1 MYSHVLTCGVLA
13 DIADILWFLDA
24 QDCVCSRTIEEID
37 TISEKLTRMIDEIH
51 GV

>member
-1 MYSHVLTCGVLA
+1 MHSHVLTCGVFA

-37 TISEKLTRMIDEIH
+37 SISEKINRMIDEMH
-51 GV
+51 GA